1 MKIIGSNKGELL
13 SGTGDSDVI
22 YGNKGS
28 DHVFA
33 NGSDIIMGTAR
44 EQVFAG
50 QGNDF
55 IGGFSLQLDNLK
67 KSASYGSTIDG
78 GSGIDTLFLGIA
90 SSDKIVYLDNAAR
103 AFRMNSVEDIIYC
116 VDGPSRQRV
125 FGTDRGET
133 IVLGD
138 TGLNVDGRN
147 GNDYIF
153 AKSGNDT
160 ISGGNG
166 NDFIHAGEGHNI
178 VRGGAGVDFFHFYFE
193 EEVTEYTA
201 ISDFR
206 HGVDKFV
213 IQYRFADVADDD
225 YPYDIESPEFGE
237 AHQFVNFDGG
247 REIDRATFHRDS
259 GFFSRNVEYER
270 ETGSVLLAGV
280 LIAHI
285 DGSPKMTESD
295 FLFAC

>member
-1 MKIIGSNKGELL
+1 MKIIGSNSGELL
-13 SGTGDSDVI
+13 SGTTDSDVM
-22 YGNKGS
+22 YANKGS

-33 NGSDIIMGTAR
+33 NGADIITGTAR

-50 QGNDF
+50 EGNDF
-55 IGGFSLQLDNLK
+55 IGGFSLQLDDLR

-78 GSGIDTLFLGIA
+78 GSGSDTLFLGIA
-90 SSDKIVYLDNAAR
+90 SSDKIAFLDNAAR

-116 VDGPSRQRV
+116 VDGPSKQRV
-125 FGTDRGET
+125 IGTNRSET
-133 IVLGD
+133 IVIGD
-138 TGLNVDGRN
+138 TNLTVDAGD

-153 AKSGNDT
+153 AKSANDT
-160 ISGGNG
+160 ISGGDG

-178 VRGGAGVDFFHFYFE
+178 VRGGAGADFFHFYFE
-193 EEVTEYTA
+193 EDVKEYTA

-213 IQYRFADVADDD
+213 IQYRFADDED
-225 YPYDIESPEFGE
+225 YPYDVESPEFGE
-237 AHQFVNFDGG
+237 AHQFVNFGGG
-247 REIDRATFHRDS
+247 REIDRSTFHRDS
-259 GFFSRNVEYER
+259 GFFNRNVEYER
-270 ETGSVLLAGV
+270 ETGSVLLAGI

-295 FLFAC
+295 FLFAY